1 MTDDPAFG
9 SASLLQNAKKVI
21 YDSGPQ
27 ILYLTILILP
37 TSYHDGY
44 WSTMFRIA
52 LQFDINIPMAGE
64 LATDQEWSKLPP

>member
-9 SASLLQNAKKVI
+9 SASLFQNAKKVI

-64 LATDQEWSKLPP
+64 LATYQEWSKLPP